1 MRGGR
6 NAARRAGHGK
16 RVAARGRAWHEQG
29 MITRR
34 RLGSGLAGVAV
45 AASPPATPARAQQS
59 FQAFLDGV
67 RQEAR
72 RAGVSQATLNR
83 AFQGLRP
90 NERVL
95 ELDRRQAEFTQTWPQ
110 YRDARLS
117 PTRIENGRRAFA
129 ENRATLEAIERRFR
143 VSPRVIVA
151 IWGLETSYGGFTG
164 NFNVIEALATLAWE
178 GRRAAFFRAELL
190 AALRILDAG
199 HIGFERMRG
208 SHAGAMGH
216 PQFMPTSFE
225 RLAVDFDGD
234 GRRDIWDSRP
244 DALASIANYLARSGW
259 REGEAWGFEV
269 ALPPGFDTA
278 LSGHQNMRPPRE
290 WARMGVRRASG
301 AALPPLE
308 NEWAVVIPGLARG
321 DDQAFLVGQNFLA
334 IRRYNPSNFYAT
346 VVGLLSD
353 RVA

>member
-1 MRGGR
+1 MRQGDGR
-6 NAARRAGHGK
+6 PTRF
-16 RVAARGRAWHEQG
+16 RVAVGGWKWQVAL
-29 MITRR
+29 MFTRR
-34 RLGSGLAGVAV
+34 VLPVGFAALA
-45 AASPPATPARAQQS
+45 ATPAFARNARGQGS
-59 FQAFLDGV
+59 FDAFLDGV
-67 RQEAR
+67 RTEAR
-72 RAGVSQATLNR
+72 RGGVSAATLSR
-83 AFQGLRP
+83 ALSGLRA

-117 PTRIENGRRAFA
+117 TARIEAGRRAYA
-129 ENRATLEAIERRFR
+129 DNRALLESIQARFR
-143 VSPRVIVA
+143 VSARVVVA
-151 IWGLETSYGGFTG
+151 IWGLETNYGGFTG

-199 HIGFERMRG
+199 NVSVDRMRG

-234 GRRDIWDSRP
+234 GRRDIWDSRA
-244 DALASIANYLARSGW
+244 DALGSIANYLGRNGW
-259 REGEAWGFEV
+259 REGEVWGFEV
-269 ALPPGFDTA
+269 LLPRGFDTA
-278 LSGHQNMRPPRE
+278 IADHRQMRPMAE
-290 WARMGVRRASG
+290 WSRMGVSRASG
-301 AALPPLE
+301 GGLPGSPG
-308 NEWAVVIPGLARG
+308 EWAIVIPGLSRG
-321 DDQAFLVGQNFLA
+321 DDQAFMVGANFIA

-346 VVGLLSD
+346 AVGLLSD